1 MKTTPLSKQTITKVS
16 YLIVSTHG
24 TSTTMD

>member
-1 MKTTPLSKQTITKVS
+1 MKTTPLSKQTITEVS

-24 TSTTMD
+24 TTMD